1 MGNLQ
6 TPPFLVSRTEF
17 TPHSSQ
23 DNQLGNSMV
32 FVTVGV
38 LLSDGEGGTEKA
50 TKNRAFRANAG
61 PLLL

>member
-1 MGNLQ
+1 
-6 TPPFLVSRTEF
+6 
-17 TPHSSQ
+17 
-23 DNQLGNSMV
+23 MV